1 MLKKDLYT
9 TVGFLL
15 MAIGLTSIVLNIVGV
30 EWVLLKWMNKLSG
43 ITSFLIKLIMILAGF
58 IIIYLNRADWK
69 NDQ

>member
-9 TVGFLL
+9 TAGFLL

-58 IIIYLNRADWK
+58 IIIYFNRADWK
-69 NDQ
+69 DEQ